1 MNDIWEEEEDVEE
14 DEETKRSRREKK
26 GKKKILEK
34 IILCLEI
41 NFPGRDH
48 KQITRT
54 GYAGHVALNCPETTP
69 ASELYLW
76 HHFRENL
83 FRD

>member
-1 MNDIWEEEEDVEE
+1 MEN
-14 DEETKRSRREKK
+14 
-26 GKKKILEK
+26 KKKKKKKKMLEK

-69 ASELYLW
+69 ALELYL
-76 HHFRENL
+76 
-83 FRD
+83 